1 MSKDDATHVAAYRD
15 RFDNQVL
22 KDRLKKLD
30 SIREAGRQPFDNGLA
45 PTHAAAELFAAHAE
59 DSKEALEG
67 MAVEVAVAGRIRFF
81 NRKGKIAFVHVQDRT
96 CRPGVKPAWDG
107 KEPTH
112 DFLQLFI
119 SKGAVGEDAYE
130 HVKALDLGDIVWAR
144 GVMMRT
150 NTGGSPWACRSSA
163 CSREHAAAAREV
175 QGLTDIDSYRQL
187 RRPHHERR
195 RARGL
200 RARGLR
206 SIHPPLL

>member
-81 NRKGKIAFVHVQDRT
+81 NR
-96 CRPGVKPAWDG
+96 
-107 KEPTH
+107 
-112 DFLQLFI
+112 
-119 SKGAVGEDAYE
+119 
-130 HVKALDLGDIVWAR
+130 
-144 GVMMRT
+144 
-150 NTGGSPWACRSSA
+150 NGSRSS
-163 CSREHAAAAREV
+163 
-175 QGLTDIDSYRQL
+175 
-187 RRPHHERR
+187 
-195 RARGL
+195 
-200 RARGLR
+200 
-206 SIHPPLL
+206 